1 MSANVLACKQAV
13 DFEAVE
19 ELSIFDFC
27 ALSALPFN
35 SRTLVFF
42 TFTLGNY
49 SGLIFNSSD

>member
-19 ELSIFDFC
+19 ELSIFNFC

-42 TFTLGNY
+42 SFTLGNY
-49 SGLIFNSSD
+49 SGLIINSSD